1 MQVKQLLEQ
10 NFPGM
15 EVLGSTYPIPASRQM
30 LGNLISVVQMAALI
44 MIFAGP
50 QIFAAMGHP
59 QPPAWYQQLAGNKAS
74 AGIAVWFVGNMLH
87 NSVMSSG
94 AFEIYFNGQLMH
106 SKLDTGRLPTLEEL
120 LSRLRSSIEAASA
133 AASEA
138 AVN

>member
-10 NFPGM
+10 HFPGM

-30 LGNLISVVQMAALI
+30 LGNVISVVQMAALI

-50 QIFAAMGHP
+50 QIFAAMGQP
-59 QPPAWYQQLAGNKAS
+59 EPPAWYQQVAGNKAS

-94 AFEIYFNGQLMH
+94 AFEIYLNGQLVRRGAGH
-106 SKLDTGRLPTLEEL
+106 LQAGSCSQGSCSEG
-120 LSRLRSSIEAASA
+120 ASA
-133 AASEA
+133 HCKAPCW
-138 AVN
+138 AVC